1 VNSKRMMALAGFLG
15 LMSGLSKGQQ
25 QAADSGAVIKAE
37 TKLVLVDAVVT
48 DKKGAYV
55 RDLTIKDFKVSEDRK
70 DQTIKSFAFEA
81 DPNSPTASQKRYLVL
96 FFDNSTMSF
105 GDQAQARKSAAQF
118 IEKNGGANV
127 LMAIVNYGGSIVI
140 SQNFT
145 TDVDRLKAVVAGVK
159 GSFTSPNE
167 AGPLN
172 KAAADFGAR
181 DMILSLRSMAKTL
194 ADIPGRKTLILLT
207 SGFPLSDDQRLEV
220 TATID
225 ACNKADV
232 AVYPIDVR
240 GLVAGG
246 PTGRLATP
254 DKGGLSGWLRGASTS
269 LGSTSLGS
277 AFLQPAAYQPGGMV
291 FFQHP
296 GGGGGGGAP
305 SGGGGGAPSGGGHPG
320 GGTGTG
326 GTGTGTGSGSGG
338 KGGGTGTG
346 TGTGGKGGGVG
357 TNNPSNTNTYNQNNP
372 LSNPNTGII
381 LPKMPESAT
390 TNQQIMYMLAD
401 GTGGFVI
408 HDTNDLAGGLDKIG
422 KELNEH
428 YVLGYTPEDSAE
440 GSCHSLQVKVDR
452 GGTSVRAR
460 SGYCNVRPRDLL
472 AGNPVEK
479 TLETRAA
486 SAQAGNIAASMQLP
500 FFYTG
505 TNTARVNVAMD
516 FPTDSIKFEKEKGKF
531 HADVN
536 VLGIASTK
544 DGTVGARFSD
554 TLKLEFQD
562 KKQVQAFQEH
572 PYHYENQFDIASGQ
586 YDLKVVFGASNDSFG
601 KLEMPL
607 VIEPYD
613 SKEFGLSG
621 IALSK
626 EFYKAAEAS
635 ALDVELISDR
645 KPLVARGLQ
654 IIPNGSTKLKSTQNA
669 VLYFE
674 VYEPQLAVPDRKD
687 TPQVVVEMKILDRKS
702 GEKKVDSGWIQIPIP
717 DKSTNPVLPVGMKL
731 PVTGLAAGSYRLEMD
746 AMDKSPGKPVV
757 RVTDFDIE

>member
-1 VNSKRMMALAGFLG
+1 MNSKRMMVLAGFLG

-246 PTGRLATP
+246 PTGRLAAP

-326 GTGTGTGSGSGG
+326 GTGTGTGGGSGG